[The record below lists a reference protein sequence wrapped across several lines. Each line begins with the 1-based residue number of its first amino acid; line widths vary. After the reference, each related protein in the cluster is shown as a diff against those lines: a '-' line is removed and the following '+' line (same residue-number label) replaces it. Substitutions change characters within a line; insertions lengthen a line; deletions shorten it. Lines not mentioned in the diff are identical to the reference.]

1 MTTDSSLHDSHW
13 IRNLAA
19 GILTCIGVSLL
30 IVSGCDSG
38 VKPPPPPPPPPNMS
52 VESILQNLQ
61 PDVYGITVPRTLP
74 RGDLDDW
81 AKSML
86 ADMVDQD
93 VDDKTL
99 AEQLSRH
106 LSREQVDR
114 IIRRQFVLQDCT
126 HVRDMLWARDLFG
139 TIHVPWQGNGDLDQ
153 IAAVFYHVMHT
164 ILPAR
169 QHEST
174 SPPIGPFEAML
185 HGRGSAEDRAWAFAI
200 ILQQRRIPV
209 VVLAIPDD
217 AAGSEPD
224 FLLMGVVIESD
235 VYLFDAVLG
244 LAVPGPEDATE
255 DVLIRRPATLAEVIA
270 DDGLLR
276 QLDVA
281 DRPYPVTSEQLKQA
295 SLQLVG
301 DTSLWSRRMEGLN
314 NALTGSAVV
323 YAPLVGES
331 GMIPLLTG
339 ALANQVAADRIRVW
353 SYPDRQ
359 RQARES
365 LSPEQQTALDAWNAS
380 LQVPYQ
386 ITVVTKPDQP
396 AQLVVEPVGRQSQRV
411 ARVDQ
416 ILGQA
421 QKAIPRF
428 LKVQGWRDVP
438 PLTRNHPPIQ
448 KDAETNEF
456 IHSSLPENIRRD
468 HAVAA
473 DQARFWRACCQLQ
486 QGKWT
491 AAAND
496 LESYFTAVK
505 QGTGLSGMFRNQA
518 AYLCGVALA
527 FDGKFSRAAAFMR
540 LIPADD
546 PAIHSARLLE
556 KRWSARTATE

>member
-1 MTTDSSLHDSHW
+1 
-13 IRNLAA
+13 
-19 GILTCIGVSLL
+19 
-30 IVSGCDSG
+30 
-38 VKPPPPPPPPPNMS
+38 MS

-74 RGDLDDW
+74 RSDLDDW

-99 AEQLSRH
+99 AEQLRQH
-106 LSREQVDR
+106 LPPEQVDR

-139 TIHVPWQGNGDLDQ
+139 AIHVPWQGNGDLDQ

-169 QHEST
+169 PHEST

-185 HGRGSAEDRAWAFAI
+185 HGRGSAADRAWTFAI

-209 VVLAIPDD
+209 VVLAISDD
-217 AAGSEPD
+217 ATSSEPE
-224 FLLMGVVIESD
+224 FLLAGAVVGSD

-244 LAVPGPEDATE
+244 LAVPGPQDSGEDAL
-255 DVLIRRPATLAEVIA
+255 VHRPATLAEAIA
-270 DDGLLR
+270 DDSLLR
-276 QLDVA
+276 QLDTP
-281 DRPYPVTSEQLKQA
+281 DRPYRVTSEQLKQA

-323 YAPLVGES
+323 YAPLVGDA
-331 GMIPLLTG
+331 GMIQLLTG
-339 ALANQVAADRIRVW
+339 ALANQVAADRLRIW
-353 SYPDRQ
+353 PYPEQR

-365 LSPEQQTALDAWNAS
+365 LSPEQQASLDAWDAS

-386 ITVVTKPDQP
+386 ITLDTKPGQP
-396 AQLVVEPVGRQSQRV
+396 AQLIVEPVGRQSQRV

-428 LKVQGWRDVP
+428 LKVQGWRDIP
-438 PLTRNHPPIQ
+438 PLTRNHSPIQ
-448 KDAETNEF
+448 KDAATNEF
-456 IHSSLPENIRRD
+456 IRSSLPENIRRD
-468 HAVAA
+468 HATAGE
-473 DQARFWRACCQLQ
+473 QARFWRACCQLQ
-486 QGKWT
+486 QGNW
-491 AAAND
+491 AAAAKD
-496 LESYFTAVK
+496 LESYITDVK
-505 QGTGLSGMFRNQA
+505 RGAGLSGMFRNQA

-546 PAIHSARLLE
+546 SAIHSARLLE
-556 KRWSARTATE
+556 KRWSSRTAAE